1 MAEQTFGVDLE
12 ARARS
17 DRKRVPII
25 VTTILTYLDN
35 HYPDLE
41 GDEAR
46 RGIWLFDVPLQETHK
61 LRAKINTGKLIPQE
75 LFEEFDIPVV
85 AAVLKLYL
93 LELPDSLVS
102 SHVYEIVK
110 TIYSSTERAV
120 SDEARISVVQ
130 STLGQLRLA
139 NIATLDALTTH
150 FTRLI
155 DLTSANEEYTA
166 ALASNLA
173 PCILRPRQETSLSMT
188 ERWNYR
194 LLRDL
199 FANKDAIFGELKRQS
214 SAAGRGPSPAVNAP
228 EAPRSRAFSSDES
241 NRKAN
246 FEERQRA
253 IRDRSRAPSP
263 GPSPRL
269 PPGVNNGHR
278 RERSTGRPETRF
290 PVATASTPA
299 TGGAPSERKANAATN
314 RASLE
319 VPGSAESPPAD
330 PAVYQPT
337 VSTYQPSRGRSKT
350 NGQADSPLSP
360 DSNGTPTP
368 TSEEALEKRDSIG
381 RSQAGA
387 RFPKRTQTSGLQR
400 QSLISSSDRSSL
412 ISSADSEAQPRPVGV
427 ELTDKPMDD

>member
-1 MAEQTFGVDLE
+1 M
-12 ARARS
+12 
-17 DRKRVPII
+17 PII

-46 RGIWLFDVPLQETHK
+46 RGIWLVDVPLQETHK
-61 LRAKINTGKLIPQE
+61 LRAKINTGKAIPQE
-75 LFEEFDIPVV
+75 MFEEFDIPVV

-110 TIYSSTERAV
+110 TIYSATEKAV

-199 FANKDAIFGELKRQS
+199 FANKDAVFGELKRQS
-214 SAAGRGPSPAVNAP
+214 SAAGARGGPQPVANAP
-228 EAPRSRAFSSDES
+228 DGPRSRAFSSDES

-269 PPGVNNGHR
+269 PPGVSSSHKR
-278 RERSTGRPETRF
+278 DRSVGRPETRF
-290 PVATASTPA
+290 PVATTPTSA
-299 TGGAPSERKANAATN
+299 TANSSEQRKVTGPTS
-314 RASLE
+314 RHSLE
-319 VPGSAESPPAD
+319 VPGSAEASPVD
-330 PAVYQPT
+330 PAAYQPT
-337 VSTYQPSRGRSKT
+337 TYQPSRGRART
-350 NGQADSPLSP
+350 NG
-360 DSNGTPTP
+360 
-368 TSEEALEKRDSIG
+368 TSEWPLGPDPNSPPATADEGLEKRDSMG
-381 RSQAGA
+381 RSQPGT
-387 RFPKRTQTSGLQR
+387 RFSKRTQASSLQR
-400 QSLISSSDRSSL
+400 QSLISSSDRSSMV
-412 ISSADSEAQPRPVGV
+412 SSPDSEAVARPVGI